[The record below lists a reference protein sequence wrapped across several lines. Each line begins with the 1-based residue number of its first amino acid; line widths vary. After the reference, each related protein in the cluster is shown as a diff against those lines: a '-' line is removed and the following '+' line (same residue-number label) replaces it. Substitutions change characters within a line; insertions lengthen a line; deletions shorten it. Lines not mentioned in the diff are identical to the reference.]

1 MNTRFLCKPFKALTP
16 IIVVKMT
23 ENTNMNTNVHAMRT
37 RSKREEIHDYH
48 KSTHYYP
55 YIVLGLLPLYTLIG
69 IAVYFLVAN
78 IGYNSIPAVLYLGV
92 GAAMY
97 GAIMK
102 TLIFQ

>member
-1 MNTRFLCKPFKALTP
+1 MNTTTK
-16 IIVVKMT
+16 
-23 ENTNMNTNVHAMRT
+23 NVHTMIT
-37 RSKREEIHDYH
+37 RSKREELHDYH

-55 YIVLGLLPLYTLIG
+55 YIVIGLMPLYTLFG

-102 TLIFQ
+102 TLIYQ

>member
-1 MNTRFLCKPFKALTP
+1 
-16 IIVVKMT
+16 MT

-55 YIVLGLLPLYTLIG
+55 YIVLGLLPLYTLFG
-69 IAVYFLVAN
+69 IAFYFLVAN

-102 TLIFQ
+102 TLIYQ

>member
-1 MNTRFLCKPFKALTP
+1 
-16 IIVVKMT
+16 MT
-23 ENTNMNTNVHAMRT
+23 ENTNTNTNVHAMRT

-55 YIVLGLLPLYTLIG
+55 YIVLGLLPLYTLFG

-102 TLIFQ
+102 TLIYQ